1 MYKLVISDDEGKPTV
16 VPLVRD
22 EISIGRAEGNTVRL
36 TDRNVSRRHAVL
48 ERQGKAFVVRDLGA
62 YNGTFVDGT
71 KVEGECPLEPGAE
84 VRIGDYQISLHM
96 DSSEVTEGS
105 QASRLPGPDD
115 AGPPARLIMLTMP
128 VPGAEF
134 ALAGNH
140 VRIGRSEDLEIWI
153 NHRSISR
160 EHAEV
165 VREEDG
171 SFRLADLGSANGIR
185 LNGEEVDEA
194 VLEPYDVIK
203 LGRVRLRYVP
213 EGEAYLFDPAA
224 EEADEDDATEAD
236 SGSSRAPLFM
246 ALGVVVL
253 ALAAG
258 GAIVAYSTMPA
269 AEADRGA
276 EGPVADGSAPEVAA
290 AGAGSLLDAAPPPK
304 PDESLA
310 SCREALREARWQE
323 AVEHAEAVLAVRPDD
338 MEAADCRLAG
348 RSGVA
353 FVRGQA
359 ALQEGDLEDAYAA
372 FAEIPE
378 DNPFRQHPSIAETT
392 AAVASQRLTRAREAL
407 ADDLEE
413 ARRLVEAV
421 LAMEDA
427 SKAARADARRVLR
440 TVQVRTKRPR
450 TAAKSAAP
458 AGDEVT
464 PGEEPAL

>member
-48 ERQGKAFVVRDLGA
+48 ERKGKAFVVRDLGA

-115 AGPPARLIMLTMP
+115 AGPPARFIMLTMP

-134 ALAGNH
+134 ALAGDH

-171 SFRLADLGSANGIR
+171 SLRIADLGSANGIR
-185 LNGEEVDEA
+185 LNGDEVDEA

-224 EEADEDDATEAD
+224 EEADEDDATEVD
-236 SGSSRAPLFM
+236 GGSSRAPLFM

-269 AEADRGA
+269 AEADRGSEA
-276 EGPVADGSAPEVAA
+276 AADGAATEVAA

-338 MEAADCRLAG
+338 MDAADCRLAG
-348 RSGVA
+348 RSGLA
-353 FVRGQA
+353 FQQGQA

-378 DNPFRQHPSIAETT
+378 GNPFRQHPSIAETA
-392 AAVASQRLTRAREAL
+392 AAVATQRLARARQAL
-407 ADDLEE
+407 AEDLQE

-421 LAMEDA
+421 MAMEDA
-427 SKAARADARRVLR
+427 PKAARLDARRVLR
-440 TVQVRTKRPR
+440 AVQMRTKRPR

-458 AGDEVT
+458 GGDE
-464 PGEEPAL
+464 GASAEEPSL